1 MKRTALALSAFLFF
15 AAACNNTADP
25 KTDGGEKKAE
35 PKKEETAKEATTPP
49 PPMDEAAAM
58 KAWNDFKTPGEM
70 HKWITSTDGIWTA
83 DVTQWM
89 DPAAPPT
96 KSTATMVNKTVLG
109 GLYQT
114 GTYKGTMMG
123 MPHEG
128 ISTLGYD
135 NAKKIFVSTWIDNM
149 SSGFVYLTGQYDA
162 ATKTLNLKGK
172 QTDPMTG
179 MDSDMREVI
188 VFTDANTQ
196 KIEMYGAG
204 MDGKETI
211 FMEMVSTRKK

>member
-1 MKRTALALSAFLFF
+1 MKRTALALGAFLFF

-25 KTDGGEKKAE
+25 KADGGEKKTE
-35 PKKEETAKEATTPP
+35 PKKEEATKEATP

-70 HKWITSTDGIWTA
+70 HKWIASTDGIWTA
-83 DVTQWM
+83 DVTQM
-89 DPAAPPT
+89 VDPAASPT
-96 KSTATMVNKTVLG
+96 KSTATIINKTVLG

-114 GTYKGTMMG
+114 GSFKGTMFG
-123 MPHEG
+123 QPFEG

-135 NAKKIFVSTWIDNM
+135 NAKKVFVNTWIDNM
-149 SSGFVYLTGQYDA
+149 GSGFVYMTGQYDA

-179 MDSDMREVI
+179 MDSDIREVI
-188 VFTDANTQ
+188 VFIDANNQ
-196 KIEMYGAG
+196 KMEMFGAG
-204 MDGKETI
+204 MDGKETK